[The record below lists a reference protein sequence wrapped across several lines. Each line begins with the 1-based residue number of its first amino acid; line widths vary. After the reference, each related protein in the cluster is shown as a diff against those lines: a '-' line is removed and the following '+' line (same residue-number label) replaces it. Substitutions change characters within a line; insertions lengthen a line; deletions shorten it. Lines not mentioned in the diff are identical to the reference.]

1 MADLGRGMRRRL
13 GRAIGGMGGDDSPA
27 APKSQST
34 TSPTGKGPTLGKMKR
49 AKPPNVYGRGPLL
62 ASGRL
67 GVVLVAIVKNEADYL
82 EEWLAYHY
90 ALGVEHFLIYDNG
103 STDDTPALLERYIN
117 HGLVTYIAWPMRA
130 GQISAYNHALR
141 MFGETARWLA
151 YYDPDEFLV
160 PLQDDDIPS
169 FLARF
174 EDYATVRVPRYE
186 FGYSGHRTPPDAL
199 TIEAYTQV
207 ANVLD
212 LDVELPPRVK
222 SIVQPR
228 AVSAAAV
235 HLSFPAD
242 DPEPGQP
249 TATAEVEVR
258 GLARLNHYYTRSF
271 EEFEAKRFRGSATGR
286 PARPAV
292 PWETP
297 TIEIDTSAHR
307 FVERTQV
314 ALGHLRQLEPRP
326 YNYGS
331 ELGFEWFPRPNNL
344 FRFGEY
350 AVANFASGLEEPA
363 RFATVRLKNK
373 YTGVGMVSDIA
384 SDGFTPVRGA
394 FASSNHTDAL
404 LDHLGGRRETSLWT
418 ADPPV
423 MAALGTLAVPDE
435 GAASLLLADGVA
447 ELMVPLPEDEVLRC
461 YALAFLLDSP
471 ARTKVAVTVQRRE
484 GDEGEPVRFKLPATR
499 AAAGVVEVEP
509 LPRHGASLRLRF
521 ECEAEEIGIYDLFVI
536 SYG

>member
-1 MADLGRGMRRRL
+1 MADLTRGVRRRL
-13 GRAIGGMGGDDSPA
+13 GRAIGGATGTSGSAKATPPPTSPA
-27 APKSQST
+27 A
-34 TSPTGKGPTLGKMKR
+34 KGPTLGKMKR

-62 ASGRL
+62 SSGRL
-67 GVVLVAIVKNEADYL
+67 GVVLVAIVKNEADHL
-82 EEWLAYHY
+82 EEWLAYHI
-90 ALGVEHFLIYDNG
+90 ALGVDHFLIYDNG
-103 STDDTPALLERYIN
+103 STDRTPELLQRYIN
-117 HGLVTYIAWPMRA
+117 HGLVTYIIWPMRS
-130 GQISAYNHALR
+130 GQISAYNHSLR
-141 MFGETARWLA
+141 MFGETARWMA

-174 EDYATVRVPRYE
+174 EDAATVRVPRYE

-207 ANVLD
+207 ADVLD
-212 LDVELPPRVK
+212 LDVQLPPRVK

-228 AVSAAAV
+228 AVSAVAV

-242 DPEPGQP
+242 VPEPGQP
-249 TATAEVEVR
+249 TATAELEVR
-258 GLARLNHYYTRSF
+258 DFARLNHYYTRSF

-292 PWETP
+292 PWDTP
-297 TIEIDTSAHR
+297 TVEVDTSAGR
-307 FVERTQV
+307 FIARTQ
-314 ALGHLRQLEPRP
+314 AAIDHLRQLDPGP

-350 AVANFASGLEEPA
+350 AVSNFAAGLDEPA

-373 YTGVGMVSDIA
+373 YTGIGMVSDIA
-384 SDGFTPVRGA
+384 TDGFTPEPGA
-394 FASSNHTDAL
+394 FAASAHTAAL
-404 LDHLGGRRETSLWT
+404 VDHLGGRVETSLWT

-423 MAALGTLAVPDE
+423 MASLGTLARPE
-435 GAASLLLADGVA
+435 GGPAALLLSDGVA
-447 ELMVPLPEDEVLRC
+447 ELHVPLPADETLRC
-461 YALAFLLDSP
+461 YALAFLVDAP
-471 ARTKVAVTVQRRE
+471 ARTEVEASVARRE
-484 GDEGEPVRFKLPATR
+484 GDEGEPVHFKVPATR
-499 AAAGVVEVEP
+499 AGAGVVEVEP
-509 LPRHGASLRLRF
+509 LPRHGGSLRLRF
-521 ECEAEEIGIYDLFVI
+521 ESDAESIEVYDLFVI